1 MHASGSM
8 DDRPNKRQRGT
19 DYGKNPL
26 GIIIAKP
33 RPITPAD
40 AVCNICSKPVVPG
53 QRIIVDTKYSYP
65 ESWWNHLECAGLH
78 LLDEDQIGECTASAT
93 ATGYGHHCAWCAK
106 WILPERHM
114 WKGHWMGWIH
124 STCDVGEL
132 HDFKRTLASL
142 QQKFPKGSMPEE
154 CHWWVTPKQLQGW
167 ANVHH
172 PLQSQPIRLG
182 NQLMNSTI
190 KMEPSSQ
197 CMRSASLTQQAQPAS
212 GWTDAG
218 SDSKAAP
225 TVSGAAP
232 ETDSKDL
239 LETFVPNAKSGDN
252 SSSNEVAADVSSQET
267 QEYQPVITPH
277 TPVPAAR
284 IPAAGCRA

>member
-1 MHASGSM
+1 M
-8 DDRPNKRQRGT
+8 DDRPNKQQRGT

-53 QRIIVDTKYSYP
+53 QRIIVDTKYDYP

-78 LLDEDQIGECTASAT
+78 LLDEDQIGDCTESAT

-106 WILPERHM
+106 LILPGRHM
-114 WKGHWMGWIH
+114 WKGHWMGWTH

-132 HDFKRTLASL
+132 HDFKRALASL

-154 CHWWVTPKQLQGW
+154 CHWWVTPQQLQGW
-167 ANVHH
+167 ASVHH
-172 PLQSQPIRLG
+172 PLQRQPTILG
-182 NQLMNSTI
+182 NPPLDSMI
-190 KMEPSSQ
+190 KDEPSSQ
-197 CMRSASLTQQAQPAS
+197 YMQSTSITQPAQPAS
-212 GWTDAG
+212 AWTDAK
-218 SDSKAAP
+218 SNSKAAP
-225 TVSGAAP
+225 TAIGAAP
-232 ETDSKDL
+232 EKDSKHLKEVITPDD
-239 LETFVPNAKSGDN
+239 KSGD
-252 SSSNEVAADVSSQET
+252 SGSNNEAAADVSSQET